1 MTSRLNSINSINR
14 KYRGSSLIQ
23 PVNQVTSILP
33 SNPIINQNI
42 VGGGLRSSYVIGG
55 PSVVQTGR
63 NVVIPSGGLITST
76 VAAPRAQIL
85 QGAPISRLPISAVS
99 PVRVVETH
107 TSALPVGHALP
118 VRDSGLINHEIRDV

>member
-23 PVNQVTSILP
+23 TGNQVTTILP

-55 PSVVQTGR
+55 PSVVHTGR

-85 QGAPISRLPISAVS
+85 QGGPISRLPISTVS
-99 PVRVVETH
+99 PVRVV
-107 TSALPVGHALP
+107 
-118 VRDSGLINHEIRDV
+118 